1 MKNMSE
7 NGNNNDDGGGEHDI
21 DLNDSVS
28 NVSKYSNKRYTSNR
42 SSTTSSVKIKA
53 ATEGAALVTRMAVL
67 KERHALEEQEQQIK
81 RKKEQLALETE
92 LAASDAKLAVLQ
104 VSEGQGRSQASVNG
118 MSSYFEREKRK
129 PAQNAL
135 NPMAKECEPASC
147 KIQEQRHWS
156 MPQSKRQAMEP
167 KPLQTPKVVQSAITS
182 DWVTQNRKQH
192 MDNQHKDQP
201 SSGDVVCIMS
211 KQNEITAAFIH
222 QSACF
227 LCQQEIFPHL
237 RVIHFGSKLLLRHL
251 SKVLRKKQV
260 KLTAFTTWSSSQKGS
275 QKD

>member
-1 MKNMSE
+1 MKSNE
-7 NGNNNDDGGGEHDI
+7 KHPNIDGGGEHEDI
-21 DLNDSVS
+21 DPNDSVS
-28 NVSKYSNKRYTSNR
+28 NVGKYSNKGYTSNR
-42 SSTTSSVKIKA
+42 QSTTSSVKIKA
-53 ATEGAALVTRMAVL
+53 ATEGAALVTRMAAL

-81 RKKEQLALETE
+81 RKKEQLASETE

-104 VSEGQGRSQASVNG
+104 VSEGQGRSQASVDG

-135 NPMAKECEPASC
+135 NPMAKEYEPASC
-147 KIQEQRHWS
+147 KIQEQRDRS
-156 MPQSKRQAMEP
+156 VPQSKQQAMDT

-201 SSGDVVCIMS
+201 SSGDVVSIMR
-211 KQNEITAAFIH
+211 KQNK
-222 QSACF
+222 
-227 LCQQEIFPHL
+227 IFPHL
-237 RVIHFGSKLLLRHL
+237 RVIHFSSKLLLRH
-251 SKVLRKKQV
+251 SSEVLRKKQV